1 MHGGGS
7 RLAKG
12 SDRHEGRE
20 VKLSYVHGIGTTP
33 LIADTIGGALDAAAE
48 RWGDR
53 DALVARHQQL
63 RFSYR
68 ELRDEAD
75 RAARALIAL
84 GVQRGERVGI
94 WSGNRAE
101 WMITQYG
108 AAKAGAVLV
117 NINPA
122 YRLRELEY
130 ALTQSGVSVLVA
142 ARRFRSTD
150 YVETLLGLMPE
161 LGATGTGPL
170 QAQRVPAL
178 RRVVYLGTDAE
189 PGGITWVEFLDLGNR
204 IAAHDLEA
212 REMALQFDDPV
223 NIQYTSGTT
232 GSPKGAT
239 LSHHNILNNGYF
251 VGEVLRYTD
260 RDRICLPVPFY
271 HCFGCVLGNMAA
283 VTHGSAIVIPG
294 ESFDPEAT
302 LRAIDAE
309 RCTSIYGVPTMFIAQ
324 LDHPSF
330 GEVQLET
337 LRTGIMAGAPCPID
351 VMRQV
356 IGRMHVP
363 QVTICYGM
371 TETSPVSFQSET
383 DDPIELR
390 VSTVG
395 RVLPHLECKIVDPD
409 TGVVVPRGTPGE
421 LCTRGY
427 AVMLGYW
434 NDAAATAHAIDA
446 ARWMHTGDLAVM
458 NDEGYVSITGRIK
471 DMIIRG
477 GENIYPRE
485 IEEFLHTHE
494 KISDVQV
501 IGVPDHKYGEEVC
514 AWIRLREGVTAT
526 EEEFREFCRDQIA
539 SYKIPR
545 YVRFTSEFPMTV
557 TGKVQKFKMREMT
570 VAELALARVTDVEP
584 R

>member
-1 MHGGGS
+1 VPGGEP
-7 RLAKG
+7 RLAK
-12 SDRHEGRE
+12 SPDRHEGRE
-20 VKLSYVHGIGTTP
+20 VTLSYVHGVGTTP
-33 LIADTIGGALDAAAE
+33 LIADTIGAALNRAAD

-53 DALVARHQQL
+53 DALVACRQQL
-63 RFSYR
+63 RYSYR
-68 ELRDEAD
+68 ALRDEAD

-84 GVQRGERVGI
+84 GVQRGDRVGI

-101 WMITQYG
+101 WMITQYA

-117 NINPA
+117 NVNPA

-130 ALTQSGVSVLVA
+130 ALTHSGVSVLIA

-150 YVETLLGLMPE
+150 YVEMLLGLIPE
-161 LGATGTGPL
+161 LTSTGAGPI
-170 QAQRVPAL
+170 QSQRVPAL
-178 RRVVYLGTDAE
+178 RRLIYLDTDAG
-189 PGGITWVEFLDLGNR
+189 PGGIAWGEFLDLATR
-204 IAAHDLEA
+204 VSARDLEA
-212 REMALQFDDPV
+212 RETALQFDDAV

-251 VGEVLRYTD
+251 VGEVLRYTE

-283 VTHGSAIVIPG
+283 VTHGSAVVIPG
-294 ESFDPEAT
+294 ESFDPDAT
-302 LRAIDAE
+302 LQAIQDHG
-309 RCTSIYGVPTMFIAQ
+309 CTSIYGVPTMFIAQ
-324 LDHPSF
+324 LDHPHF
-330 GEVQLET
+330 GGFQLET

-409 TGVVVPRGTPGE
+409 TGVTVARGTPGE

-434 NDAAATAHAIDA
+434 NDQGATANAIDA
-446 ARWMHTGDLAVM
+446 ARWMHSGDLAVM

-485 IEEFLHTHE
+485 IEEFLHTHD
-494 KISDVQV
+494 KVSDVQV
-501 IGVPDHKYGEEVC
+501 IGVPDQKYGEEVC

-526 EEEFREFCRDQIA
+526 AEEFREFCRGQIA
-539 SYKIPR
+539 TYKIPR

-557 TGKVQKFKMREMT
+557 TGKVQKFKMREIS
-570 VAELALARVTDVEP
+570 VAELGLARVTDVEP
-584 R
+584 T